1 MVMEMLLQ
9 EEQMQSSLV
18 KLKQVLEGEIVEKQE
33 PIIVH
38 ANLQFVFNRETD
50 MHKEVQ
56 NLMTESTAQVLSA
69 IQKHRHNKVIP
80 TQRYASI
87 THAAAFIDVD
97 ESFLVKRKGSVF
109 KHGIHFFKP
118 AGQTIVRWDVE
129 ALDEWM
135 RSEYIDHAIDDEL
148 AELLERR

>member
-1 MVMEMLLQ
+1 
-9 EEQMQSSLV
+9 MQSSLV
-18 KLKQVLEGEIVEKQE
+18 KSKQVVEGEVVEKQE

-38 ANLQFVFNRETD
+38 ANLQFVFNRDTD

-109 KHGIHFFKP
+109 KLGIHFFKP
-118 AGQTIVRWDVE
+118 AGQSIVRWDLE
-129 ALDEWM
+129 ALEEWI
-135 RSEYIDHAIDDEL
+135 RAEHIDHEVDEEL